1 MEKNEYFKLDI
12 QSNFDNKEIFDI
24 SLSLDN
30 ILIAPYRQPQDFLK
44 FDHTPYVPK
53 PGDKLF
59 FLPGV
64 NIPRIK
70 LKDLTLQYGIRNVRD
85 IKDANV
91 IFGSVGTVYKLHTQ
105 SYYYKIPVSLV
116 KEFLELVR
124 PILDSKYIV
133 ALETVLAYYH
143 QEFFI
148 SDYRTK
154 HIILNPDY
162 PCFKTTIQNPV
173 LVALEK
179 YGDEIDYSEW
189 YSVIDDDD
197 DVKLVNKISKLNV
210 KDESTLL
217 DILNGNDAVIIDE
230 EVFNN
235 LSEMLDSSDTDNH
248 VLAMEI
254 MANSNYKESLMY
266 LELLF
271 EDHANNMSSSST
283 KNHVNFKSLLSYLGK
298 TTSRMYTDYD
308 DVVKSLARKQ
318 VLTVEKLNYIAN
330 RFQQKITYISSEI
343 FKVKTITVEPEI
355 LEMLNVNYKFETLPD
370 FEPIV
375 VPEPEVIEQEEVVQQ
390 EPEVE
395 GVINVSEDDFSWD

>member
-30 ILIAPYRQPQDFLK
+30 ILVAPYQQPQNFLK
-44 FDHTPYVPK
+44 FDNTPYIPK

-124 PILDSKYIV
+124 PILDSKYIA

-154 HIILNPDY
+154 QIILNPDY

-173 LVALEK
+173 LVALQK
-179 YGDEIDYSEW
+179 YGTEIDHSSW
-189 YSVIDDDD
+189 YSVIENND
-197 DVKLVNKISKLNV
+197 DVELVNKISKLNV

-235 LSEMLDSSDTDNH
+235 LSEMLNSSDTDNH

-271 EDHANNMSSSST
+271 EDHANNMSNSST
-283 KNHVNFKSLLSYLGK
+283 KNHVNFKSLLAYLGK

-330 RFQQKITYISSEI
+330 RFQQRITHISSEI